1 MKDSDVQPQDLLS
14 LADFAAVYSFFF
26 SPGSAAAGA
35 GAGAGH
41 DRPDDAAKT
50 LSEIAVQVLQE
61 ERWRGTPDQTND
73 LMRRLCAGRSEA
85 VGDCLAR
92 VRDAFEALD
101 YDGRGE
107 VSTSDVGA
115 LFQKAHISTT
125 SLEHTVLAFTAR
137 LDKQAR
143 DCFSLPELVEG
154 FGAELQELADASV
167 SVSEAF
173 AMLRMHL
180 PAADVRLAAD
190 LALKVR
196 S

>member
-1 MKDSDVQPQDLLS
+1 M
-14 LADFAAVYSFFF
+14 
-26 SPGSAAAGA
+26 
-35 GAGAGH
+35 
-41 DRPDDAAKT
+41 
-50 LSEIAVQVLQE
+50 LQE

-85 VGDCLAR
+85 VGDCLGR

-101 YDGRGE
+101 GDGHGE
-107 VSTSDVGA
+107 VATADVGA
-115 LFQKAHISTT
+115 LFTKAHIGTA
-125 SLEHTVLAFTAR
+125 SLEHTVQAFTAR

-143 DCFSLPELVEG
+143 DSFSLPDLVEA

-196 S
+196 LPPAWGDRTRPASKHRRHVCFYLHAPLLACCCMTSTSGRG